1 MPDPVETLRI
11 LVEASVA
18 IAGFSGV
25 VVVFGRRATEEWSE
39 LERSRIRNLLITSF
53 TVLFLSLVA
62 LLLLHSG
69 IDSETTWRVGSA
81 AWSVSATYNLIL
93 VLRGHR
99 SARGDPQRS
108 STTSVALVIGTTI
121 IVVGLNLANALVLGR
136 FWPFLTALIW
146 LFAASCYTFARLL
159 LLRRQGGQ
167 AAFQQGAADD
177 RLGVAVACR
186 GSLQRNRRSGIRQQR
201 AACS

>member
-25 VVVFGRRATEEWSE
+25 VVVFGRRATGEWSE
-39 LERSRIRNLLITSF
+39 LERTRIRNLLGTSF

-69 IDSETTWRVGSA
+69 IDPETTWRVGSS
-81 AWSVSATYNLIL
+81 AWSVGATYNVILIL
-93 VLRGHR
+93 RDRR
-99 SARGDPQRS
+99 SVRGDPQLI
-108 STTSVALVIGTTI
+108 STISVALVIGATV
-121 IVVGLNLANALVLGR
+121 IVVGLNLANALVLGW

-146 LFAASCYTFARLL
+146 LFAAACYTFALL
-159 LLRRQGGQ
+159 LLPRRRGGQ
-167 AAFQQGAADD
+167 AA
-177 RLGVAVACR
+177 
-186 GSLQRNRRSGIRQQR
+186 
-201 AACS
+201 

>member
-25 VVVFGRRATEEWSE
+25 VVVFGRRATGEWSE
-39 LERSRIRNLLITSF
+39 LERTRIRNLLGTSF

-69 IDSETTWRVGSA
+69 IEPKTTWRVGSA

-108 STTSVALVIGTTI
+108 STISVVLMIGASVI
-121 IVVGLNLANALVLGR
+121 VLGLNLANALVLGR

-146 LFAASCYTFARLL
+146 LFAGACYTFSRLL
-159 LLRRQGGQ
+159 LLRRQGRQ
-167 AAFQQGAADD
+167 AA
-177 RLGVAVACR
+177 
-186 GSLQRNRRSGIRQQR
+186 
-201 AACS
+201 